1 MTIRIAGLERGCW
14 QTAEVIPHL
23 QLALAAAVIALA
35 IVVHVIRRRLC
46 LSAMARRW
54 KDDEMLRLPA
64 TLLTIPFF
72 LALVVTRISAIPLP
86 EVLYP
91 AGHGRNDACEGNTA
105 HGRGFPGPDENS
117 MADSQTAPGT
127 DGQRRSYEVIAARTA
142 LCHASSRGWLV
153 TVDGQVSRPSLF
165 LRGMTCR
172 WRCGTD

>member
-86 EVLYP
+86 ESCT
-91 AGHGRNDACEGNTA
+91 AGHGRNDACEGTL
-105 HGRGFPGPDENS
+105 R
-117 MADSQTAPGT
+117 T
-127 DGQRRSYEVIAARTA
+127 DG
-142 LCHASSRGWLV
+142 AS
-153 TVDGQVSRPSLF
+153 T
-165 LRGMTCR
+165 
-172 WRCGTD
+172 